1 MWEGSLWDALGA
13 LPPCQVGKQP
23 GWVLG
28 SCTLWYLAAEQAAAG
43 SRDGPDQL
51 AGKAEAFAI
60 PMGHFS
66 AVKGMLQH
74 TAPWLMDE
82 ELHCIMRLL
91 NILQLS
97 AAGIYFAAQ
106 HLLLQ
111 IFRR

>member
-13 LPPCQVGKQP
+13 LPPCQVEKQP
-23 GWVLG
+23 SWVLG
-28 SCTLWYLAAEQAAAG
+28 SCTLQYLAAEQAAAG
-43 SRDGPDQL
+43 SRDAPDQL
-51 AGKAEAFAI
+51 AGKTEAFAF

-66 AVKGMLQH
+66 AVKGMLQY
-74 TAPWLMDE
+74 TAPWLMDKE
-82 ELHCIMRLL
+82 WGCIMRLL

-97 AAGIYFAAQ
+97 AAGIYFAVL